1 MSNGKKITISN
12 IFFILFDFLLI
23 IGAYLVSFF
32 LRFYPELTKNINH
45 FKPIDIII
53 QVFIYLSI
61 FAIFKIYKIIWAYS
75 NIKDIYRLTLANFI
89 AGILYFTY
97 LFSYHKGTSRLMILL
112 DFFFILCGTIFVRA
126 IYRDYFSRRNGGF
139 KKSKDRE
146 NNKILIIGAGE
157 AGRNLIAEIIKRG
170 EEDTVIGFLD
180 DDPLKKGKLLNGK
193 RVFGGLEKLKEVLDD
208 FGVNLIYIAIPSATS
223 DQINQI
229 ANNIRKL
236 YPDIQ
241 IKIIP
246 SILELSSNIP
256 LLHSLR
262 DISIED
268 LLGRQEFSVDKTA
281 ISHLYSNKTIL
292 VTGAGGSIG
301 SEICKQLLRYDI
313 KNLIAIGRGEYS
325 IYQLIKQLEDFQQQN
340 SFNKDIIYKIANIKN
355 IDLLDSIF
363 DTYKPD
369 IVFHAAAH
377 KHVPLMEINEA
388 EAIHNNIYGTK
399 NVLDLCLKYSVER
412 FILVSTDKAVNPIN
426 VMGATKRAAEIL
438 TLYYNKSYKLNTAIV
453 RFGNVLGSRGSVI
466 PLFTEQIQ
474 KGGPI
479 TITHPDMVRYFMTIP
494 EAAILMLNAA
504 AYSENGDIF
513 VLDMGKQYKILD
525 IAKKLIEFYGL
536 TPEKDIKIEFTG
548 LRPGEKLYEELLS
561 NKEQMIETLNK
572 KILRIDPNK
581 IKIDEESIN
590 LIFETEPSSLFSMS
604 QQQLRN
610 WLHKVV
616 IEYSSGTINLEN
628 FSNSKLVS

>member
-1 MSNGKKITISN
+1 M
-12 IFFILFDFLLI
+12 
-23 IGAYLVSFF
+23 V
-32 LRFYPELTKNINH
+32 
-45 FKPIDIII
+45 
-53 QVFIYLSI
+53 
-61 FAIFKIYKIIWAYS
+61 
-75 NIKDIYRLTLANFI
+75 
-89 AGILYFTY
+89 
-97 LFSYHKGTSRLMILL
+97 LL

-193 RVFGGLEKLKEVLDD
+193 RVFGGIEKLKEVLND
-208 FGVNLIYIAIPSATS
+208 FGINLIYIAIPSATS

-229 ANNIRKL
+229 ANNIRML

-268 LLGRQEFSVDKTA
+268 LLGREEFSVDKTA

-313 KNLIAIGRGEYS
+313 KKLIAIGRGEYS
-325 IYQLIKQLEDFQQQN
+325 IYQLIKQLEDFQQKN
-340 SFNKDIIYKIANIKN
+340 SFKKDIIYKIANIKN

-399 NVLDLCLKYSVER
+399 NVLDLCLKYNIQK
-412 FILVSTDKAVNPIN
+412 FILVSTDKAVNPVN

-438 TLYYNKSYKLNTAIV
+438 TLYYHKNYGLKTAIV

-474 KGGPI
+474 KGGPV

-525 IAKKLIEFYGL
+525 IAKRLIQFYGF

-590 LIFETEPSSLFSMS
+590 IILETEPASLFSMS
-604 QQQLRN
+604 RQQLRN
-610 WLHKVV
+610 WLHIVV
-616 IEYSSGTINLEN
+616 SEYLNSTTNLEK